1 MLLRLRDLGQPHLT
15 YHEPFESHVEL
26 AQPYFGPVHLSEQSG
41 RGNAFFWPSIVRV
54 GPEAARLRDQS
65 EGTETLSGLT
75 SPKRYLFDVAAL
87 NQQWRFQRASDDNE
101 RPEEP
106 AQLDNLVRNYVGPC
120 GDVRRQV
127 EEDKSLYRRLF
138 EGHKIDLTDYPQRLS
153 FSRSSMFT
161 FMIAEIVWHAMTQI
175 NNPQI
180 RANRGEADT
189 PRRLER
195 IVLTIPTAMPIIEQR
210 IFRSRAAGAIKL
222 LWDMLGWTEQVPT
235 GVLLPEIEI
244 SLDEASCVQLVYLFG
259 EIHQHFSGNANAYF
273 DLVGRARGR
282 LSDSGSSVSSLPERS
297 LRVASIDVGGGT
309 TDLMIT
315 TYFVEDGKALV
326 PYQNFR
332 EGFRVAGDD
341 LLRDV
346 IERCIL
352 PELERRLVESGQPG
366 AREFLNNRFGSD
378 RVDMKEGDRH
388 RRRQFVTRVFR
399 SAAIAIIHAAEKA
412 DWVEEERP
420 LKRTLAELAL
430 AGGGALYDRAASRA
444 IQYVDQ
450 AARASGA
457 EGFSVLDTE
466 LEISL
471 RDVRA
476 GVEATFGDIFA
487 NIAEMVN
494 HLDCDVVLFAGRP
507 SRLPA
512 VVELFINKLAV
523 APNRVVALGS
533 YQTGRWYPFSSLD
546 RFTIADPKT
555 ATVTGAMLAQFAQK
569 DIENFTVMT
578 KRLQHRSCAKE
589 IGELEINGQL
599 RDDKVLFRFDSN
611 RPPGIPETA
620 SLSYWNPVKLGYR
633 QIPFERWVATPLYYL
648 RFTGPDAGR
657 IAKPVCVG
665 LERETPEQMVDF
677 EDSQFPINEA
687 VKETIRI
694 VSASDP
700 NGATL
705 DRLFALEL
713 NTMGTL
719 DGYWLDTGLL
729 HVGG

>member
-1 MLLRLRDLGQPHLT
+1 
-15 YHEPFESHVEL
+15 
-26 AQPYFGPVHLSEQSG
+26 
-41 RGNAFFWPSIVRV
+41 
-54 GPEAARLRDQS
+54 
-65 EGTETLSGLT
+65 
-75 SPKRYLFDVAAL
+75 
-87 NQQWRFQRASDDNE
+87 
-101 RPEEP
+101 
-106 AQLDNLVRNYVGPC
+106 
-120 GDVRRQV
+120 
-127 EEDKSLYRRLF
+127 
-138 EGHKIDLTDYPQRLS
+138 
-153 FSRSSMFT
+153 
-161 FMIAEIVWHAMTQI
+161 
-175 NNPQI
+175 
-180 RANRGEADT
+180 
-189 PRRLER
+189 
-195 IVLTIPTAMPIIEQR
+195 MPIIEQR

-235 GVLLPEIEI
+235 GVLLPEIDI

-273 DLVGRARGR
+273 DLVGRKRAR
-282 LSDSGSSVSSLPERS
+282 LSDNGSSMGSLPERS

-332 EGFRVAGDD
+332 EGFRIAGDD

-352 PELERRLVESGQPG
+352 PELEKRLIEGGLTS
-366 AREFLNNRFGSD
+366 ARGFLNDRFGSD

-388 RRRQFVTRVFR
+388 LRRQFVTRVSR
-399 SAAIAIIHAAEKA
+399 SAAIATIQAAEKA
-412 DWVEEERP
+412 DWAEEERP
-420 LKRTLAELAL
+420 LKHTLAELAR
-430 AGGGALYDRAASRA
+430 AGGGALYDRAAARA

-471 RDVRA
+471 RDMRA

-512 VVELFINKLAV
+512 VVELFVNKLAV
-523 APNRVVALGS
+523 APDRVVALGS

-589 IGELEINGQL
+589 IGETRRSTVSCEI
-599 RDDKVLFRFDSN
+599 DKVLFHFDSN
-611 RPPGIPETA
+611 GPPGIPETA
-620 SLSYWNPVKLGYR
+620 SLSYWNPVRLGYR

-648 RFTGPDAGR
+648 RLTVPDAGR
-657 IAKPVCVG
+657 IARPVRVG

-677 EDSQFPINEA
+677 EDSQFPVNEA